1 MQVAGPGV
9 TFTAPQIAAAGLTE
23 SQARTAGFDVGRDP
37 RAVLAVERGRP
48 LPVGDGE

>member
-1 MQVAGPGV
+1 MQVAGPRV

-37 RAVLAVERGRP
+37 EQVVEMLGYVL
-48 LPVGDGE
+48 GE